1 MLSARTTNAKP
12 ESHLAVTAF
21 AASVHLNT
29 GGGAF
34 MQRSI
39 FAGLFLVSLLI
50 ASGGGAQTPS
60 DDEKPVWTMESIKVK
75 PGMFDFTLSYLDDHW
90 MRVREEA
97 KRQGAVLSYH
107 RVVEQDSRESERN
120 IVLLT
125 EYKNHAAYD
134 DVREKLLALT
144 RKGSENNFVFAGHQ
158 FLIPGAQAEQLYE
171 TMNTRVFQE
180 YSETGNVRVQPLAS
194 H

>member
-1 MLSARTTNAKP
+1 
-12 ESHLAVTAF
+12 
-21 AASVHLNT
+21 
-29 GGGAF
+29 
-34 MQRSI
+34 MQRTI

-60 DDEKPVWTMESIKVK
+60 DDEPVWTMESIKVK

-107 RVVEQDSRESERN
+107 RIIEQDSRESARN

-125 EYKNHAAYD
+125 EYKNQAAYD

-144 RKGSENNFVFAGHQ
+144 RKGSENNFVFAGPQ
-158 FLIPGAQAEQLYE
+158 FVTPGAQLYE
-171 TMNTRVFQE
+171 TMNTRVFHE
-180 YSETGNVRVQPLAS
+180 YSETGNLRVQPLAS

>member
-1 MLSARTTNAKP
+1 M
-12 ESHLAVTAF
+12 AVTAF
-21 AASVHLNT
+21 AANVHLNT
-29 GGGAF
+29 SGGAPHAK

-75 PGMFDFTLSYLDDHW
+75 PGMFDFTLRYLDDHW

-107 RVVEQDSRESERN
+107 CVVEQDSRESERN
-120 IVLLT
+120 VVLLT
-125 EYKNHAAYD
+125 EYKNQAAYD
-134 DVREKLLALT
+134 DVREKLSEKLLALT
-144 RKGSENNFVFAGHQ
+144 RKGSENNFVFAGSQ
-158 FLIPGAQAEQLYE
+158 FVTPGAQAEQLYE
-171 TMNTRVFQE
+171 TMNTRVFHE
-180 YSETGNVRVQPLAS
+180 YSETGNVQVQPLAS

>member
-1 MLSARTTNAKP
+1 MLSARPTDAKP
-12 ESHLAVTAF
+12 EGHLAVTAF
-21 AASVHLNT
+21 AANVHLNPD
-29 GGGAF
+29 GGAF

-50 ASGGGAQTPS
+50 ASGGGAQTLS
-60 DDEKPVWTMESIKVK
+60 DGEKPVWTMESIKVK

-90 MRVREEA
+90 MRGREEA
-97 KRQGAVLSYH
+97 KRQGLVLSYH
-107 RVVEQDSRESERN
+107 RIVEQDSRESERN

-125 EYKNHAAYD
+125 EYKNQAAYED
-134 DVREKLLALT
+134 LRVKLLPP
-144 RKGSENNFVFAGHQ
+144 
-158 FLIPGAQAEQLYE
+158 IPVGGGPLRIVRPLRQEDLYE
-171 TMNTRVFQE
+171 SFFTRVFQD